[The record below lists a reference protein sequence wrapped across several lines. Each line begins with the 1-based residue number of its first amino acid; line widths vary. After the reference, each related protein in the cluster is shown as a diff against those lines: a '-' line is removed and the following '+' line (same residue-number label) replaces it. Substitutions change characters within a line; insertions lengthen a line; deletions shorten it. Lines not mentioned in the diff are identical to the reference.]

1 MGRITSSGSI
11 VSINNEYVPPS
22 DMEEVLT
29 DKTIVHPTPQAQ
41 VDSQSYVANT
51 VDIQNAVPDDS
62 KIIQAMAEYVSGIP
76 VTVTFYHVINNDTFG
91 RSFSTDFDRELDP
104 VHTSYLKILNFQM
117 RLKDSMQF
125 NYEQESTIS
134 QQTGEAVLYPYFCPN
149 IGDVFLYTLPNNRVG
164 LFKIIEA
171 PIRLAIHDT
180 THHEIKFKLME
191 FMSKAMQ
198 DKLEASVSEIA
209 HFNLKRYLA
218 DSGALLTSNET
229 DILNKANSCYT
240 VLVNAY
246 GEEFY
251 NRDVYNT
258 FIEDVR
264 LYDPYIIE
272 FISRIVETNKL
283 PGYPTQLMANPVNWK
298 RSFWYKLLDPKMVP
312 DNILIHKA
320 ARTLYKVNYR
330 TARINAL
337 ANRHYLELD
346 PNSEFSYPPFKIPCK
361 YTDKVISIPMQVTL
375 YLEQGKVRPS
385 ALMKLASDVLSMR
398 RIARFY
404 YIPIVLFLLKKLIL
418 ALSSGK
424 EDLILNDA
432 IDSTC
437 VQDCENCVYECDR
450 NGDVVSCTLP
460 EDAPPRYCA
469 VIPACGGS
477 TTDDD
482 STAHPPPWR
491 TDGMAYS
498 GGICNKVWR
507 QAGCVNPT
515 QPDSQVIRT
524 DLFYTK
530 EQIDG
535 FIKTI
540 NYNIQR
546 PDISTLP
553 DETGIIASKVDK
565 VIGKE
570 LSDNNFTTA
579 LKEKLDGI
587 NLDLKEDVAN
597 KATDFSVISDEKF
610 PSIKAVADHVLDA
623 ITKHG
628 LTASASMEELPV
640 DVEEGSI
647 GLVVAGG
654 LYTFYQ
660 RSNTAWVAIECSEL
674 AGVSTALSAILGESV
689 DGLPIWND
697 ATTVVKGILRLAS
710 TEAVEAGIE
719 TNTAVT
725 PATLNTE
732 LNRRDSIG
740 VNVAAYVTLPSEF
753 VDGKIIRLTT
763 PDTVNKA
770 PAGLYF
776 YDSIGWVCLN
786 CDAPYHLG
794 NLGATPNIT
803 LIPGA
808 CYTANVDVEVTS
820 FTVEFMRPGLCS
832 ITLTNAGELAV
843 AQPSMAGRTS
853 KLLAEGAWDGA
864 ATALSKTLIEDDGTY
879 IIVSAG
885 GLA

>member
-11 VSINNEYVPPS
+11 VSISNEYVPPS

-29 DKTIVHPTPQAQ
+29 DTTIVHPTPQAQ

-346 PNSEFSYPPFKIPCK
+346 PNSEFSYPPFKIPCE
-361 YTDKVISIPMQVTL
+361 YTDKVISIPMQITL

-491 TDGMAYS
+491 TDGMDYS

-507 QAGCVNPT
+507 QAGYVNPA

-524 DLFYTK
+524 DIFYTK

-540 NYNIQR
+540 NHTIQR

-553 DETGIIASKVDK
+553 DETAIIDSKVDK

-570 LSDNNFTTA
+570 LSDNNYTTEEKNKLAIAITSLPDASITVKGVIELATTEEVTAGEDSTKAVVPSTLKIELDKKADKTAGGTEVEYKVNGNLPDETGDFAVTAESIGAAVEDHLHDIADVEGLQAELDAKSDVGHTHELVSGVVIGESTLTGDVVLKPSENLLLSAAGNVVTVTPQPFT
-579 LKEKLDGI
+579 
-587 NLDLKEDVAN
+587 EDVAE
-597 KATDFSVISDEKF
+597 S
-610 PSIKAVADHVLDA
+610 VADANTSNSDPVQVFSGTQAEWDA
-623 ITKHG
+623 FTRNP
-628 LTASASMEELPV
+628 AV
-640 DVEEGSI
+640 RY
-647 GLVVAGG
+647 LVFI
-654 LYTFYQ
+654 Y
-660 RSNTAWVAIECSEL
+660 E
-674 AGVSTALSAILGESV
+674 
-689 DGLPIWND
+689 
-697 ATTVVKGILRLAS
+697 
-710 TEAVEAGIE
+710 
-719 TNTAVT
+719 
-725 PATLNTE
+725 
-732 LNRRDSIG
+732 
-740 VNVAAYVTLPSEF
+740 
-753 VDGKIIRLTT
+753 
-763 PDTVNKA
+763 
-770 PAGLYF
+770 
-776 YDSIGWVCLN
+776 
-786 CDAPYHLG
+786 
-794 NLGATPNIT
+794 
-803 LIPGA
+803 
-808 CYTANVDVEVTS
+808 
-820 FTVEFMRPGLCS
+820 
-832 ITLTNAGELAV
+832 
-843 AQPSMAGRTS
+843 
-853 KLLAEGAWDGA
+853 
-864 ATALSKTLIEDDGTY
+864 
-879 IIVSAG
+879 
-885 GLA
+885 